1 MSKLSLVKGWFLFSF
16 VIIYVTNTRQKK
28 IKKRKFPWKSKKRN
42 QFNSYDINIEFCK
55 HLKSI
60 RKKWNVLDVKYR
72 SKKTLELQLGQLG
85 VSWGLLQLHFNLS
98 FTVSNLDVL
107 EKQEAFKFG
116 KQAKQKLLT
125 RNRNFRHNTKQG
137 QNFKIC
143 SYYKAVST
151 ISPYCRCTV
160 NSVITGEIAGDCC

>member
-1 MSKLSLVKGWFLFSF
+1 M
-16 VIIYVTNTRQKK
+16 N
-28 IKKRKFPWKSKKRN
+28 
-42 QFNSYDINIEFCK
+42 FNWANLASVEVF
-55 HLKSI
+55 
-60 RKKWNVLDVKYR
+60 
-72 SKKTLELQLGQLG
+72 
-85 VSWGLLQLHFNLS
+85 LQLHFNLS

-143 SYYKAVST
+143 SYYKAVLVLFRR
-151 ISPYCRCTV
+151 IV
-160 NSVITGEIAGDCC
+160 AVQ